1 MVEKLNRFKYSI
13 ALVLVG
19 AIVVAVFLANLTSIA
34 EWGVRKALS
43 PYQFDQISVKVDQL
57 NPWKAHS
64 RGLALKSE
72 EGNLSIAEADFVYS
86 PVSLSAGKLNAIS
99 LTSLNW
105 TGNPMEFA
113 EKFAGGDRDDERSD
127 YEKLTGF
134 VQSPP
139 VQHLR
144 VRTSEISA
152 NTDLG
157 LVEGTVSLEGDF
169 HHELAQVRLDGNF
182 SGLPW
187 YADLTLIQEAKEIFL
202 GSQITLPEL
211 QMLSQFLQGLGNASV
226 DTAFSLLGEALRV
239 DQGEAKVRGTAKFSE
254 GGVKDTFFELDAS
267 DVALTVTGLSIDLPK
282 VLVFT
287 TPRSGDSWEVN
298 FFTNLNW
305 GENFSGQGVNV
316 HLDYEGGELKIT
328 GQAESLQ
335 TGGILPPLEINGLVI
350 DGVKFVH
357 DEYGA
362 ITGVE
367 AVDLHFS
374 SIHFESGLFNLY
386 DGKVEV
392 EWLGEERFALRL
404 SDAKASLPDMGI
416 NLSGISYEGIV
427 SSTEL
432 PKLPD
437 WQKLEVD
444 ELFVGEDQRVDDVR
458 LVARSES
465 GESVEFSELSCAIKD
480 SSLELKPANLQIH
493 PPSSENSSWR
503 VEMLDG
509 VFRTSNQEDLEV
521 VNLRTNLEFASL
533 DPLETNSTQAI
544 QFDIHAGEQK
554 FEGGLVRFEVLPSG
568 EKIIHE
574 GRLGIFGGELK
585 LDEFSLEED
594 LEDLKIKVLA
604 DQLVAQQ
611 IINCF
616 DELDAK
622 MDGNFSGF
630 IDLVN
635 LRDEGWDF
643 SGGSIN
649 VGSESPGKLMLNLDG
664 MLTSDL
670 SPESAEYRNMYLLE
684 QALQDLTLSG
694 LYVNFK
700 VMEDGERVVEMNV
713 RGMSTVD
720 GKEITIEY
728 RPRIVGG
735 RDALLQKLNLAEFG
749 L

>member
-13 ALVLVG
+13 ACLLVV

-34 EWGVRKALS
+34 EWGVHKALS
-43 PYQFDQISVKVDQL
+43 PYQFDQISVKVDQF
-57 NPWKAHS
+57 NPWKAHT
-64 RGLALKSE
+64 RGLALKSD
-72 EGNLSIAEADFVYS
+72 EGNLSIAEADLIYS

-105 TGNPMEFA
+105 EGNPLQFA
-113 EKFAGGDRDDERSD
+113 EKFDGESEDEERSVF
-127 YEKLTGF
+127 EGIAEFL
-134 VQSPP
+134 QSPP

-144 VRTSEISA
+144 MRTSEISA
-152 NTDLG
+152 KTDIG
-157 LVEGTVSLEGDF
+157 LVEGNISLEGDF
-169 HHELAQVRLDGNF
+169 HHELAQLRLDGNF

-187 YADLTLIQEAKEIFL
+187 YADFTLIQEAKEIFL

-211 QMLSQFLQGLGNASV
+211 PMLPEFLHGLGNASM
-226 DTAFSLLGEALRV
+226 DTGLALLSDVLKVEEGR
-239 DQGEAKVRGTAKFSE
+239 AKVRGTAKISD

-267 DVALTVTGLSIDLPK
+267 DVALTASGLSFNLPR

-287 TPRSGDSWEVN
+287 TPESEDSWEIN

-316 HLDYEGGELKIT
+316 HLDYEEGELKVT

-350 DGVKFVH
+350 DEVKFVN
-357 DEYGA
+357 DEYGV
-362 ITGVE
+362 IVGLE
-367 AVDLHFS
+367 ALDMHFS
-374 SIHFESGLFNLY
+374 SMHFESGLFNLY
-386 DGKVEV
+386 DGKIEV

-404 SDAKASLPDMGI
+404 SEAEGSLPDMGI
-416 NLSGISYEGIV
+416 NLSGISYEGVV
-427 SSTEL
+427 SSSEL
-432 PKLPD
+432 PKIPD
-437 WQKLEVD
+437 WQRLEVD
-444 ELFVGEDQRVDDVR
+444 ELFVGEDQRIEDVR
-458 LVARSES
+458 VVACSET
-465 GESVEFSELSCAIKD
+465 GESVEFSELSCTLD
-480 SSLELKPANLQIH
+480 GSTYELKPANLQIH
-493 PPSSENSSWR
+493 PPSSENLSWR

-509 VFRTSNQEDLEV
+509 EFRTSDQEDLEV

-533 DPLETNSTQAI
+533 DPLETNSTQTI

-554 FEGGLVRFEVLPSG
+554 FEGGLVRFEVFPSG

-585 LDEFSLEED
+585 LDEFSLEDD
-594 LEDLKIKVLA
+594 LEGLKIKVLA

-611 IINCF
+611 MINCF
-616 DELDAK
+616 DDLDAK

-635 LRDEGWDF
+635 LRDVGWDF

-670 SPESAEYRNMYLLE
+670 SPESKEYRNMYLLE
-684 QALQDLTLSG
+684 QALKDLTLSG

-700 VMEDGERVVEMNV
+700 VLEDGERVVEMNV
-713 RGMSTVD
+713 RGKSTVE

-735 RDALLQKLNLAEFG
+735 RDALLQKLNLAELG

>member
-1 MVEKLNRFKYSI
+1 MVEKLKRFKYPI
-13 ALVLVG
+13 AFVLVG
-19 AIVVAVFLANLTSIA
+19 AISVAVFLANLTSIA
-34 EWGVRKALS
+34 EWGVHKALS
-43 PYQFDQISVKVDQL
+43 PYQFDQISVSVDQL
-57 NPWKAHS
+57 NPWKAHT
-64 RGLALKSE
+64 RGLALKSD
-72 EGNLSIAEADFVYS
+72 EGNLSIAEADLIYS

-105 TGNPMEFA
+105 EGNPVQFA
-113 EKFAGGDRDDERSD
+113 EKFAGESEDDEQGD
-127 YEKLTGF
+127 FEKISQFL
-134 VQSPP
+134 QSPP

-144 VRTSEISA
+144 MRTSEISA
-152 NTDLG
+152 ETDIG
-157 LVEGTVSLEGDF
+157 TVEGTISLEGDF

-187 YADLTLIQEAKEIFL
+187 YADFTLIQEAEEIFL
-202 GSQITLPEL
+202 GSQITFPEL
-211 QMLSQFLQGLGNASV
+211 QGIAGFLESTGNASV
-226 DTAFSLLGEALRV
+226 GTVLSLLGDAFRLE
-239 DQGEAKVRGTAKFSE
+239 QGKAKVRGTAKLSE
-254 GGVKDTFFELDAS
+254 EGFKNTFFELDAS
-267 DVALTVTGLSIDLPK
+267 DVGLAVSGLFFDLPR

-287 TPRSGDSWEVN
+287 TPRSEDSWEVN

-305 GENFSGQGVNV
+305 GENFSGQGVNI
-316 HLDYEGGELKIT
+316 HLDYEEGELDVT
-328 GQAESLQ
+328 GQAEFLQ
-335 TGGILPPLEINGLVI
+335 TSGILPPIEINGLVI
-350 DGVKFVH
+350 DEVKFVH
-357 DEYGA
+357 DEYGS
-362 ITGVE
+362 ISGVD
-367 AVDLHFS
+367 AVDIHFS
-374 SIHFESGLFNLY
+374 SIHFESGLVNLY
-386 DGKVEV
+386 DGKIEV

-404 SDAKASLPDMGI
+404 SEAEASLPDMGI
-416 NLSGISYEGIV
+416 NLSGISYEGVV
-427 SSTEL
+427 STSEL

-437 WQKLEVD
+437 WQRLEVD
-444 ELFVGEDQRVDDVR
+444 ELFLGEDQRIDDI
-458 LVARSES
+458 LVIARSET
-465 GESVEFSELSCAIKD
+465 GESVEFSELSCTLD
-480 SSLELKPANLQIH
+480 GSTHELKPANLQIH

-509 VFRTSNQEDLEV
+509 VFRTSDQEDLEV
-521 VNLRTNLEFASL
+521 VNLRTNLELASL
-533 DPLETNSTQAI
+533 NPLETNSSQSI

-554 FEGGLVRFEVLPSG
+554 FEGGLVRFEVLPTG

-574 GRLGIFGGELK
+574 GRIGIFGGELK
-585 LDEFSLEED
+585 LDEFSLEDD
-594 LEDLKIKVLA
+594 LENLKIKVLA

-611 IINCF
+611 MINCF
-616 DELDAK
+616 EDLDAK

-635 LRDEGWDF
+635 LRDVGWDF

-713 RGMSTVD
+713 RGMSTVE

>member
-13 ALVLVG
+13 ACLLVV

-34 EWGVRKALS
+34 EWGVHKALS
-43 PYQFDQISVKVDQL
+43 PYQFDQISVKVDQF
-57 NPWKAHS
+57 NPWKAHT
-64 RGLALKSE
+64 RGLALKSD
-72 EGNLSIAEADFVYS
+72 EGNLSIAEADLIYS

-105 TGNPMEFA
+105 EGNPVQFA
-113 EKFAGGDRDDERSD
+113 EKFAGESEDDEQGD
-127 YEKLTGF
+127 FEKLSQF
-134 VQSPP
+134 LQSPP

-144 VRTSEISA
+144 MRTSEISA
-152 NTDLG
+152 ETDIG
-157 LVEGTVSLEGDF
+157 RVEGTISLEGDF
-169 HHELAQVRLDGNF
+169 HHELAQVRMDGNF

-187 YADLTLIQEAKEIFL
+187 YADFTFIQEAKEIFL
-202 GSQITLPEL
+202 GSQITFPEL
-211 QMLSQFLQGLGNASV
+211 QGLAVFFQGMGNASV
-226 DTAFSLLGEALRV
+226 DTALSLLNDVLKVE
-239 DQGEAKVRGTAKFSE
+239 QGKAKLRGTAKLSE
-254 GGVKDTFFELDAS
+254 GGVNDTFFELDAS
-267 DVALTVTGLSIDLPK
+267 DVALSVTGVSIDLPR

-287 TPRSGDSWEVN
+287 TPRSVDSWEVN

-316 HLDYEGGELKIT
+316 HFDYEEGELKVT

-335 TGGILPPLEINGLVI
+335 TGGILPPLEINGLLI
-350 DGVKFVH
+350 DEVKFVH

-362 ITGVE
+362 IAGIE
-367 AVDLHFS
+367 AVDIHFS

-386 DGKVEV
+386 DGKIEV
-392 EWLGEERFALRL
+392 EWLGEDRFALRL
-404 SDAKASLPDMGI
+404 SEAEASLPDMGI
-416 NLSGISYEGIV
+416 NLSGISYEGIG
-427 SSTEL
+427 SSSEL

-437 WQKLEVD
+437 WQRLEVD
-444 ELFVGEDQRVDDVR
+444 ELFVGEDQRIEDVR
-458 LVARSES
+458 VVACSET
-465 GESVEFSELSCAIKD
+465 GESVEFAELSCTLD
-480 SSLELKPANLQIH
+480 GSTYELKPANLQIH

-509 VFRTSNQEDLEV
+509 EFRTSDQEDLEV

-544 QFDIHAGEQK
+544 QFDIHSGEQK
-554 FEGGLVRFEVLPSG
+554 FESGLVRFEILPTG

-574 GRLGIFGGELK
+574 GRIGIFGGELK
-585 LDEFSLEED
+585 LDEFSLEDD

-611 IINCF
+611 MINLF
-616 DELDAK
+616 EDLDAK

-630 IDLVN
+630 IDMVN
-635 LRDEGWDF
+635 LRDVGWDF

-684 QALQDLTLSG
+684 QALQDLTLSA

-700 VMEDGERVVEMNV
+700 VLEDGERVVEMNV
-713 RGMSTVD
+713 RGKSTVE
-720 GKEITIEY
+720 GKDVTIEY

-735 RDALLQKLNLAEFG
+735 RDALLQKLNLAELG

>member
-1 MVEKLNRFKYSI
+1 MVEKLRRFKYPI
-13 ALVLVG
+13 AFVLIG
-19 AIVVAVFLANLTSIA
+19 GISVAVFFANLTSIA
-34 EWGVRKALS
+34 EWAVHKSLS
-43 PYQFDQISVKVDQL
+43 SYQFDKISVTVNKL
-57 NPWKAHS
+57 NPWNVHS
-64 RGLALKSE
+64 EGLTLKSQ
-72 EGNLSIAEADFVYS
+72 EGNLSIAEANFIYS

-105 TGNPMEFA
+105 EGNPVQFA
-113 EKFAGGDRDDERSD
+113 EKFAGESQDEEGSVF
-127 YEKLTGF
+127 ESLAEF
-134 VQSPP
+134 LQSPP

-144 VRTSEISA
+144 IRTSGISA
-152 NTDLG
+152 ETDIG
-157 LVEGTVSLEGDF
+157 LMEGTINLEGDF
-169 HHELAQVRLDGNF
+169 HHELAQLRVDGNF
-182 SGLPW
+182 SGFPW
-187 YADLTLIQEAKEIFL
+187 YADLTLIQEAMEIFL

-211 QMLSQFLQGLGNASV
+211 SMLPEFLNELGNASI
-226 DTAFSLLGEALRV
+226 DTGLLLLSEVLMLER
-239 DQGEAKVRGTAKFSE
+239 GEAKLRGTAKISE

-267 DVALTVTGLSIDLPK
+267 DVALTVSGLSFDLPR

-287 TPRSGDSWEVN
+287 TPESEDSWELN
-298 FFTNLNW
+298 IFTNLNW

-316 HLDYEGGELKIT
+316 HLDYEEGELKVT

-335 TGGILPPLEINGLVI
+335 AGGILPPLEINGLVI
-350 DGVKFVH
+350 DEVKFVH
-357 DEYGA
+357 DDYGA
-362 ITGVE
+362 IVGVE
-367 AVDLHFS
+367 AVDIHFS

-386 DGKVEV
+386 DGKIEV

-404 SDAKASLPDMGI
+404 SEAEASLPDMGI

-427 SSTEL
+427 SSSEL

-437 WQKLEVD
+437 WQRLEVD
-444 ELFVGEDQRVDDVR
+444 ELFFGEDLRVDDI
-458 LVARSES
+458 LVIARSET
-465 GESVEFSELSCAIKD
+465 GESVEFSEVSCAMED
-480 SSLELKPANLQIH
+480 SSFELKPANLQIH
-493 PPSSENSSWR
+493 PPSSENSLWR

-509 VFRTSNQEDLEV
+509 AFRTSDQEDLEV

-533 DPLETNSTQAI
+533 DPLETNSAQSV

-554 FEGGLVRFEVLPSG
+554 FEGGFVRFVVLPTG

-574 GRLGIFGGELK
+574 GRIDVFGGELK
-585 LDEFSLEED
+585 LDEFSLEDD
-594 LEDLKIKVLA
+594 LKDLKIKVLV

-616 DELDAK
+616 EDLDAK

-630 IDLVN
+630 VDLVN
-635 LRDEGWDF
+635 LRDLGWDF

-649 VGSESPGKLMLNLDG
+649 VGSETPGKLMLNLDG

-684 QALQDLTLSG
+684 QALKDLTLSG

-713 RGMSTVD
+713 RGKSTVE

>member
-13 ALVLVG
+13 AVVLIG
-19 AIVVAVFLANLTSIA
+19 SISVAVFLANLTSIA
-34 EWGVRKALS
+34 EWGVYKALS

-57 NPWKAHS
+57 NPWKAHT
-64 RGLALKSE
+64 RGLALKSD
-72 EGNLSIAEADFVYS
+72 EGNLSIAEADLIYS
-86 PVSLSAGKLNAIS
+86 PVSLSAGKINAIS

-105 TGNPMEFA
+105 QGNPLEFA
-113 EKFAGGDRDDERSD
+113 EKFDGGDKIDERSD
-127 YEKLTGF
+127 FEKLSEF
-134 VQSPP
+134 LQSPP

-144 VRTSEISA
+144 MRTSEISA
-152 NTDLG
+152 EMDTG
-157 LVEGTVSLEGDF
+157 RVEGTISLEGDF

-187 YADLTLIQEAKEIFL
+187 YADFTLIQEAKEIFL
-202 GSQITLPEL
+202 GSQITFPEL
-211 QMLSQFLQGLGNASV
+211 QGLAGFFQGMGNASV
-226 DTAFSLLGEALRV
+226 DTALSLLNDVLKVE
-239 DQGEAKVRGTAKFSE
+239 QGKAKLRGTAKLSE
-254 GGVKDTFFELDAS
+254 GGVNETFFELDAS
-267 DVALTVTGLSIDLPK
+267 DVALSVTGLSIDLPR

-287 TPRSGDSWEVN
+287 TPRSEDSWEVN

-305 GENFSGQGVNV
+305 GENFSGEGVNV
-316 HLDYEGGELKIT
+316 HLDYEDGELKVT

-362 ITGVE
+362 ISGVE
-367 AVDLHFS
+367 ALDLHFS

-386 DGKVEV
+386 DGKMEV

-404 SDAKASLPDMGI
+404 SEAEASLPDMGI

-427 SSTEL
+427 SSSEL
-432 PKLPD
+432 PKLTD
-437 WQKLEVD
+437 WQRLEVD
-444 ELFVGEDQRVDDVR
+444 ELFVGEDQRIEDVR
-458 LVARSES
+458 MVARSES
-465 GESVEFSELSCAIKD
+465 GESVEFSELSCTLD
-480 SSLELKPANLQIH
+480 GSTYELKPANLQIH
-493 PPSSENSSWR
+493 PPSSENLSWR

-509 VFRTSNQEDLEV
+509 EFRTSDQEEFEV

-544 QFDIHAGEQK
+544 QFDIHSGEQK
-554 FEGGLVRFEVLPSG
+554 FEGGLVRFEALSSG

-585 LDEFSLEED
+585 LDEFSLEDD

-611 IINCF
+611 MINCF
-616 DELDAK
+616 DDLDAK

-635 LRDEGWDF
+635 LRDVGWDF

-649 VGSESPGKLMLNLDG
+649 VGSENPGKLMLNLDG

-670 SPESAEYRNMYLLE
+670 NPESAEYRNMYLLE
-684 QALQDLTLSG
+684 QALQDLTLSA

-713 RGMSTVD
+713 RGKSTVE